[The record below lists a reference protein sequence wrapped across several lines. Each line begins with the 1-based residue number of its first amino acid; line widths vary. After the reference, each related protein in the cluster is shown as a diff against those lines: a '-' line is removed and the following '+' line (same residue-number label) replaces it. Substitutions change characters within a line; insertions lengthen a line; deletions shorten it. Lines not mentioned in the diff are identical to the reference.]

1 MAVSKDK
8 LVFDPAN
15 ASEGD
20 KIATYLYSASGTLIT
35 HTTVSGKEAL
45 DVNVANSISV
55 DVDLDAATDSVASW
69 THDGAGNVINSTS
82 NALHVLFTNTS
93 LAVTAT
99 NLDIRDLTHVS
110 DSVKIGDGTDFL
122 AVNTDGS
129 INITDN
135 GGSITV
141 DGTVAATQSG
151 SWTVA
156 ATQSGTWTIDS
167 ITNPVTVTATNLD
180 IRDLAFASDSVTAH
194 QGGSWTVT
202 ATATNFDIRDLT
214 HVSDSVKIGD
224 GTDFMAVNTDGSI
237 NVLTTSDPALAN
249 TGLAAAAASVTN
261 TAAAIPASN
270 LANRKYLFLQNLGNR
285 SIYIGGSGVNT
296 STGFRLSSGA
306 TMDARIGAAVSV
318 YAITDSGTQD
328 VRLLELA

>member
-1 MAVSKDK
+1 MAVSKER

-15 ASEGD
+15 AAEGD
-20 KIATYLYSASGTLIT
+20 KLGAYLYSASGTLIT

-45 DVNVANSISV
+45 DVNVANTLTI
-55 DVDLDAATDSVASW
+55 DVDLDASTDSVESW
-69 THDGAGNVINSTS
+69 THDGAGNAINSTS
-82 NALHVLFTNTS
+82 NALNVFFTNTS

-110 DSVKIGDGTDFL
+110 DSVKVGDGTDFL
-122 AVNTDGS
+122 AVNADGS

-202 ATATNFDIRDLT
+202 ATATDFDIRDLT

-224 GTDFMAVNTDGSI
+224 GTDLMAVNADGSI

-249 TGLAAAAASVTN
+249 AGLANAAASVGTS
-261 TAAAIPASN
+261 AAVVPASN
-270 LANRKYLFLQNLGNR
+270 LSNRKYLFVQNLGNR
-285 SIYIGGSGVNT
+285 SIYLGGSGVTTAN
-296 STGFRLSSGA
+296 GFRLSSGA
-306 TMDARIGAAVSV
+306 TMDARIGAAVSL
-318 YAITDSGTQD
+318 YAVTDSGTQD